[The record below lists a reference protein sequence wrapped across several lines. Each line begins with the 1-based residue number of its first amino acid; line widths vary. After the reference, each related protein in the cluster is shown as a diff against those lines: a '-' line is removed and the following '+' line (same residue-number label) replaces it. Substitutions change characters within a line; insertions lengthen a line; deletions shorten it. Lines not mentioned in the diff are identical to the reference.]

1 LNAVVNSALDCSSA
15 FAKATITVRSFGA
28 IAGTFQGLLG
38 DTAPPP
44 AAQKTKAT
52 RWRSLARSKEC
63 FAARGDAGSRA
74 DVPARWSVAA
84 PATFRHSRM
93 NRSPRLIACA
103 LLSLAASSVAAP
115 KPLKVFI
122 LAGQSNMEGQAVAD
136 LDGKDYN
143 EGKGTLAALLRDP
156 AKAAMFSHLRKGER
170 QWTVRE

>member
-1 LNAVVNSALDCSSA
+1 
-15 FAKATITVRSFGA
+15 
-28 IAGTFQGLLG
+28 
-38 DTAPPP
+38 
-44 AAQKTKAT
+44 
-52 RWRSLARSKEC
+52 
-63 FAARGDAGSRA
+63 
-74 DVPARWSVAA
+74 
-84 PATFRHSRM
+84 M